1 VTERRDRTRPGVV
14 ILNWRD
20 RRNPEGGG
28 SELYAEEVA
37 ARLARR
43 GHAVTI
49 FCAAHEAAP
58 ADETTDDGVRIV
70 RRGTNRTVYLQAA
83 WHHLRGRFGEH
94 GVVVDVQNGMPFLAR
109 LYARRPVVVLVHHVH
124 REQWHVVLGPAL
136 ASFGWWVESWL
147 SPRVH
152 RRNRYVTVSAVS
164 RAELAE
170 LGVDAGRITVVHN
183 GTPAV
188 TGPPVPRTAAPSLL
202 VLGRLV
208 PHKRVE
214 LALRA
219 LAALSADHP
228 GLTLTV
234 AGRGWW
240 LDPLRA
246 EAERLG
252 VADRVAFAGFV
263 DDPAKHRLLASSW
276 LHLVPS
282 LKEGWGLSVIEAA
295 AHGTPSVAF
304 AEAGGVAESIVDGRT
319 GALAADPDD
328 FTAHVGALLRDDVAR
343 ARMGQAARQHAANFS
358 WEQTAERFAAVLD
371 EVTGT
376 PPAASTG
383 DDREL
388 EVTEGTPA

>member
-1 VTERRDRTRPGVV
+1 
-14 ILNWRD
+14 
-20 RRNPEGGG
+20 
-28 SELYAEEVA
+28 
-37 ARLARR
+37 
-43 GHAVTI
+43 
-49 FCAAHEAAP
+49 
-58 ADETTDDGVRIV
+58 
-70 RRGTNRTVYLQAA
+70 
-83 WHHLRGRFGEH
+83 
-94 GVVVDVQNGMPFLAR
+94 
-109 LYARRPVVVLVHHVH
+109 
-124 REQWHVVLGPAL
+124 
-136 ASFGWWVESWL
+136 
-147 SPRVH
+147 
-152 RRNRYVTVSAVS
+152 VS

-170 LGVDAGRITVVHN
+170 LGVDAARITVVHN

-228 GLTLTV
+228 DLTLTV

-252 VADRVAFAGFV
+252 VADRVVFAGFV
-263 DDPAKHRLLASSW
+263 DEPAKHRLLASSW

-328 FTAHVGALLRDDVAR
+328 FTTHVGALLRDDVAR
-343 ARMGQAARQHAANFS
+343 SRMGQAARQHAANFS